1 MRTTIPPEAPMTAAY
16 QQSTPPAAFSPAC
29 EVVDRMVEHLQSAA
43 AMGKTHAE
51 LEEYVIQE
59 GREFQRRMLQGHL
72 DLRAAAEQR
81 VPVVDAEG
89 KKRASRRRLG
99 RSLLSVVGPV
109 SLWRLAYQAEGT
121 AGLFPLDGSL
131 NVPPELYSHGVRRR
145 AAEEAARGSFD
156 EVVEA
161 LAKTTGAPVKK
172 RQVEELAERA
182 ALDFD
187 AFYAVRPANDV
198 EVENDLL
205 VLTFDAAGIV
215 VLQEDLRPATRR
227 AAEKKESDPRWPKK
241 RLSKGEKRNRKRMA
255 QVAAVYS
262 IKPFPRT
269 PEDILRELR
278 PVQDVTPKKKRP
290 KPSNKRAWAS
300 IAKEPIDVIREAFRE
315 AQGRDP
321 ERQRPWVVLVDG
333 NETQLE
339 LVYRAAAE
347 VGIEITVIL
356 DVIHVLEYLW
366 KAAYCFHQD
375 GTPEAE
381 QWVHK
386 RLRMLLEGVGAS
398 DVAAG
403 MTRSATLNGLERRD
417 AVDDCASYLRKYRGI
432 LNYADA
438 LAKGFPIATGVVE
451 GACRYLIRDRMDK
464 TGARWSLR
472 GAEAVLKLRALRSG
486 GDFDAYW
493 QFHLRAEHQRHHAS
507 KYLGGAVPPTLPP
520 PKAVGRLRLVK

>member
-1 MRTTIPPEAPMTAAY
+1 MRHAIRPEAPMTAAY
-16 QQSTPPAAFSPAC
+16 QQSTPPAAFSAAR
-29 EVVDRMVEHLQSAA
+29 EVVDRMVEHLQSAE

-51 LEEYVIQE
+51 LEEYVTQE

-72 DLRAAAEQR
+72 DLRAAAEPR
-81 VPVVDAEG
+81 VPVVGADRE
-89 KKRASRRRLG
+89 KRAARRRLG
-99 RSLLSVVGPV
+99 RSVLSVVGRV
-109 SLWRLAYQAEGT
+109 SLERLAYQAEG
-121 AGLFPLDGSL
+121 AAALFPLDGSL
-131 NVPPELYSHGVRRR
+131 NLPPELYSHGVRRR

-156 EVVEA
+156 EVVDA
-161 LAKTTGAPVKK
+161 LGKTTGAPVKK

-182 ALDFD
+182 ASDFD
-187 AFYAVRPANDV
+187 AFYAARPVNDV
-198 EVENDLL
+198 EGVDNLL

-215 VLQEDLRPATRR
+215 VLKADLRPATRK
-227 AAEKKESDPRWPKK
+227 AAEKKESDPRWPRK

-262 IKPFPRT
+262 IAPFPRT

-278 PVQDVTPKKKRP
+278 PVQDTTPKKRRP
-290 KPSNKRAWAS
+290 KPVNKRAWAS
-300 IAKEPIDVIREAFRE
+300 LAKEPFDVVREAFRE
-315 AQGRDP
+315 AKCRDP
-321 ERQRPWVVLVDG
+321 ERRRPWVVLVDG

-366 KAAYCFHQD
+366 KASYCFHED

-386 RLRMLLEGVGAS
+386 RLRMLLEGVSAS

-403 MTRSATLNGLERRD
+403 MTRSATLNQLERRD
-417 AVDDCASYLRKYRGI
+417 AVDDAAAYLRKYRGI

-507 KYLGGAVPPTLPP
+507 KYLGGDVPSTRPA
-520 PKAVGRLRLVK
+520 PKAVGCLRLVK